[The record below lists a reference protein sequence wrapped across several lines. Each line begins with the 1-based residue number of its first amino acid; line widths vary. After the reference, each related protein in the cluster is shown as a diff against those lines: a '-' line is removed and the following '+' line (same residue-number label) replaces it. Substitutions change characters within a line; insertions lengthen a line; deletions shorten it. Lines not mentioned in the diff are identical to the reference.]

1 MNLRKIIRIQ
11 EEPSQRRHGIFDR
24 EGQAKYINKLSKK
37 DLEEQNHAQTN
48 LNQSEHGQEEHGQ
61 EEPEFLNAE
70 PIHYEIPFQCDI
82 CHQMFDS
89 QDDLDRHKV
98 F

>member
-1 MNLRKIIRIQ
+1 M
-11 EEPSQRRHGIFDR
+11 
-24 EGQAKYINKLSKK
+24 
-37 DLEEQNHAQTN
+37 EEQNHAQTN